1 MDLNQYKFDVLNDE
15 EFEEFS
21 RDILSSHY
29 KKTFRTYKRGR
40 DQGIDAS
47 ICDEKESIIVQVKHY
62 CNSTFS
68 NLLSTMKDE
77 IVKIEK
83 LNVDKYILVTSLNLS
98 VGQCKSLIDCMSGY
112 LSSSDDIFDLKKLNS
127 ILQGKDNEWIE
138 NKYYKLWL
146 SSTNVLNRIINN
158 AQKNNIEFFIE
169 RLKRNISF
177 YVVTNYYYTAL
188 RILEHNKLLLIHGE
202 PGIGK
207 TTLAELLVWKF
218 LGQEYRLKFVSGSN
232 LRDLEPILSV
242 SNDEKEIIFLDD
254 FLGSTFL
261 DLFHETSENK
271 LVFFLNKYIREKNK
285 YVVLTTKTSIYNN
298 ALKNFEKLNQFSQN
312 IEKLCLEL
320 SNYKLLEKAKIFYN
334 HIFTKQ
340 LRKEYFYQ
348 LRINKSY
355 LKVIKHKNY
364 NPRIIDF
371 ITDDRIIS
379 NEIKD
384 NNYLEFIFNKLGNP
398 SDIWKYEFEKRLN
411 DVERFLIFTLFSF
424 NNEIE
429 EKYLELSFESRY
441 EYEIKNNGFQRQNNA
456 FRYSL
461 EILSKSFLRIVL
473 KDIEKQV
480 RVVDFI
486 NPSLKDFL
494 TNYLYENHIELKRII
509 ASIKYYEQL
518 SIFGIKNNSYISK
531 EPEVIRFDTE
541 LHISLKEKLING
553 YKEIE
558 TIFGDKYIKLFD
570 IISVYYKNDTDML
583 ELEFK
588 IVKDFIEN
596 RYYVNNCAK
605 AQVLLN
611 ILESGN
617 DFSKSYQYLREINF
631 INNLEFIDK
640 ISDVDQVI
648 QLFNAID
655 LMKIDVDD

>member
-1 MDLNQYKFDVLNDE
+1 M
-15 EFEEFS
+15 
-21 RDILSSHY
+21 
-29 KKTFRTYKRGR
+29 
-40 DQGIDAS
+40 
-47 ICDEKESIIVQVKHY
+47 
-62 CNSTFS
+62 
-68 NLLSTMKDE
+68 
-77 IVKIEK
+77 
-83 LNVDKYILVTSLNLS
+83 
-98 VGQCKSLIDCMSGY
+98 
-112 LSSSDDIFDLKKLNS
+112 
-127 ILQGKDNEWIE
+127 
-138 NKYYKLWL
+138 
-146 SSTNVLNRIINN
+146 
-158 AQKNNIEFFIE
+158 
-169 RLKRNISF
+169 KRNISF